1 MNAKVLADGVVLLHL
16 AFVALVVFGGFFVL
30 RYPRLALAHVPAFL
44 WGAYIELTGGLCPLT
59 GVENRLRQKA
69 GEGGYD
75 AGFIEHY
82 IYPVLY
88 PPGLTRTT
96 QLWLATFVLVL
107 NGVIYGWILLRRQR
121 KTPHGQSNGSRTKSA
136 RRSRP

>member
-1 MNAKVLADGVVLLHL
+1 SYGVVLILL
-16 AFVALVVFGGFFVL
+16 ACVLFVIFGGLLVL
-30 RYPRLALAHVPAFL
+30 RSPRLAVAHVPAFL
-44 WGAYIELTGGLCPLT
+44 WGAYIEISGSLCPLT
-59 GVENRLRQKA
+59 GVENRLRQNA

-96 QLWLATFVLVL
+96 QLWLAAIVLVL
-107 NGVIYGWILLRRQR
+107 NGIIYGWILLRRQR
-121 KTPHGQSNGSRTKSA
+121 NNPNAPASRNRT
-136 RRSRP
+136 

>member
-1 MNAKVLADGVVLLHL
+1 MSTVLADGVVLLHL
-16 AFVALVVFGGFFVL
+16 AFVLFVVFGGLLVF
-30 RYPRLALAHVPAFL
+30 RYPRLAFAHVPAFA
-44 WGAYIELTGGLCPLT
+44 WGAYIEISGSLCPLT
-59 GVENRLRQKA
+59 GVENRLRHMA

-88 PPGLTRTT
+88 PPGLTRST
-96 QLWLATFVLVL
+96 QLWLAAFVLVL

-121 KTPHGQSNGSRTKSA
+121 NKPNGTASLDRT
-136 RRSRP
+136 